1 MDDDIRD
8 LIADDLFDPFDEDDE
23 GAGDNAFASVAVDG
37 AEDQGGIVGE
47 PLPPKDDEAEK
58 PLLLPEE
65 RIAHLFEEMPG
76 QKRLLL
82 RLIDYCR
89 EAKSG
94 EDMDAFTLE
103 LKENCYSVYSPVV
116 LRELL
121 EEAGAIEYLPADDEQ
136 EEASC
141 SEEASCT
148 EGLPRVEG
156 ELSCADGELPCAES
170 CEDATVTGSACADA
184 GTGDDGFGSADVVL
198 HSAGRAVDVAGAA
211 AAAAVPFVDGG
222 VLIPVDESKVCYES
236 FVENGEEMTLSFL
249 EIEETKPGL
258 WVATEAGC
266 AAVDSVDDTS
276 ATRELLEKEP
286 RYLDIYHQILD
297 FCAQEEYG
305 RSSKEIDNLV
315 NDSPLLQEPRRY
327 SGYFVSRLERQGALE
342 WRSGWCVTDA
352 GREIIE
358 EAAARVQEECHA

>member
-23 GAGDNAFASVAVDG
+23 SAGDSAFASAAVDG
-37 AEDQGGIVGE
+37 AENGDDIVGR
-47 PLPPKDDEAEK
+47 PLPEKAEEEAK
-58 PLLLPEE
+58 PLAPPEE
-65 RIAHLFEEMPG
+65 RIARLLEEMPG

-82 RLIDYCR
+82 RLVDYCR

-94 EDMDAFTLE
+94 EEMDAFTLE

-121 EEAGAIEYLPADDEQ
+121 EEAGAIEYLPAEGEREEQNEQ
-136 EEASC
+136 EGQSEQGGQCEPTDAEGALGASEDVC
-141 SEEASCT
+141 APEVACGLGTSHAQDAASGVAT
-148 EGLPRVEG
+148 A
-156 ELSCADGELPCAES
+156 SF
-170 CEDATVTGSACADA
+170 DA
-184 GTGDDGFGSADVVL
+184 
-198 HSAGRAVDVAGAA
+198 DVAGVSEPADD
-211 AAAAVPFVDGG
+211 PFASGG
-222 VLIPVDESKVCYES
+222 VLVPVDESQVHCES
-236 FVENGEEMTLSFL
+236 LVENGEEMTLSFL
-249 EIEETKPGL
+249 EIEETKPGA
-258 WVATEAGC
+258 WIATEAGC
-266 AAVDSVDDTS
+266 AAVDELDDAA

-352 GREIIE
+352 GRKIME
-358 EAAARVQEECHA
+358 EAAAKVQEDCHA

>member
-23 GAGDNAFASVAVDG
+23 SADESVFASAAMGSSDG
-37 AEDQGGIVGE
+37 EGDVVGK
-47 PLPPKDDEAEK
+47 PLPEKDAEAAK
-58 PLLLPEE
+58 PALPPEE
-65 RIAHLFEEMPG
+65 RIAHLLEEMPG

-82 RLIDYCR
+82 RLVDYCR

-94 EDMDAFTLE
+94 EEMDAFTLE

-121 EEAGAIEYLPADDEQ
+121 EEAGAIEYLPA
-136 EEASC
+136 
-141 SEEASCT
+141 
-148 EGLPRVEG
+148 EG
-156 ELSCADGELPCAES
+156 EQGEQDSQGGQGDSPDAEGAVASGASDVAVLPGAPE
-170 CEDATVTGSACADA
+170 A
-184 GTGDDGFGSADVVL
+184 TGD
-198 HSAGRAVDVAGAA
+198 
-211 AAAAVPFVDGG
+211 PFASGG
-222 VLIPVDESKVCYES
+222 VLIPVDESKVHHES
-236 FVENGEEMTLSFL
+236 LVENGEEMTLSFL
-249 EIEETKPGL
+249 EIEETKPGS
-258 WVATEAGC
+258 WIATEAGC
-266 AAVDSVDDTS
+266 AAVDELDDTA

-352 GREIIE
+352 GREIIK
-358 EAAARVQEECHA
+358 EAAAKVQEDCHA

>member
-8 LIADDLFDPFDEDDE
+8 LIADDLFDPFEDDE
-23 GAGDNAFASVAVDG
+23 GDTRNTAGGNVFASAALDG
-37 AEDQGGIVGE
+37 AEGEGGIVGE
-47 PLPPKDDEAEK
+47 PLPPNDDETKK
-58 PLLLPEE
+58 PLLSPEE
-65 RIAHLFEEMPG
+65 RIARLLEEMPG

-82 RLIDYCR
+82 RLVDYCR

-94 EDMDAFTLE
+94 EDMDAFTFG

-121 EEAGAIEYLPADDEQ
+121 EEAGAIEYLPADGEREEMPCAGGTSPVEGVSHA
-136 EEASC
+136 EEAIR
-141 SEEASCT
+141 SEDVLDAQETLA
-148 EGLPRVEG
+148 
-156 ELSCADGELPCAES
+156 ADG
-170 CEDATVTGSACADA
+170 DALGVT
-184 GTGDDGFGSADVVL
+184 
-198 HSAGRAVDVAGAA
+198 AA
-211 AAAAVPFVDGG
+211 PFVDGG
-222 VLIPVDESKVCYES
+222 VLIPIDESKVRHES
-236 FVENGEEMTLSFL
+236 LVENGEEMTLSFL

-266 AAVDSVDDTS
+266 AAVDGIDDVS

-358 EAAARVQEECHA
+358 EAAAKVQEDCHA